1 MLKLGLE
8 LSLSHKTEAFLS
20 RTVCKLI
27 EAFKPQPVSSNISA
41 VFLVTDVVTG
51 LSFEAKELILN
62 LKNTEQVTL
71 EVKAKNRLGGPATG
85 VTGSYSAVTPTGAF
99 TVETDVSNPLNSVL
113 KGNPNAAGD
122 DADVGLVH
130 FEGSRTASD
139 GTTQPVVAE
148 LAVNILAADAATI
161 EISAGT
167 PSEQ

>member
-8 LSLSHKTEAFLS
+8 LSLSRKTEAFLS
-20 RTVCKLI
+20 CTVRELI
-27 EAFKPQPVSSNISA
+27 AAFKPQPQPVA
-41 VFLVTDVVTG
+41 KLTVVRVTDRATG
-51 LSFEAKELILN
+51 LSIEGANLNMN
-62 LKNTEQVTL
+62 LKNTEQVDL
-71 EVKAKNRLGGPATG
+71 EVKPKNRLGGPATG
-85 VTGSYSAVTPTGAF
+85 VTGVYSAVTPTSAF
-99 TVETDVSNPLNSVL
+99 TVEADAANPLKAVL
-113 KGNPNAAGD
+113 KGNPNAAGGTD
-122 DADVGLVH
+122 DIGLVH